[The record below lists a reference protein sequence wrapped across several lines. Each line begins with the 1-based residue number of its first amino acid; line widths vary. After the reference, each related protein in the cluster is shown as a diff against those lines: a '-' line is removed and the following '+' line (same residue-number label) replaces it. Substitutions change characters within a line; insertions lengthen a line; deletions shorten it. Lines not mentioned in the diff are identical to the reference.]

1 MLRETKKKLREE
13 RDNAELRA
21 ITHFMTVRHIE
32 AIINYADQNNEVYA
46 ITMDKI
52 KRELSANRQTNR

>member
-1 MLRETKKKLREE
+1 MLIETKKKLREE

-21 ITHFMTVRHIE
+21 LTHFMTVRHIE
-32 AIINYADQNNEVYA
+32 TIINYADQNNEVYA

>member
-1 MLRETKKKLREE
+1 MLIETKKKLREE
-13 RDNAELRA
+13 RDNAEQRA
-21 ITHFMTVRHIE
+21 LIHFMTVRHIK

-52 KRELSANRQTNR
+52 RRELSMTAKSNR

>member
-1 MLRETKKKLREE
+1 MFGETKKKLREE
-13 RDNAELRA
+13 RDNAEQRA
-21 ITHFMTVRHIE
+21 LIHFMKVRHIE

-52 KRELSANRQTNR
+52 KRELSVNRKTNR

>member
-1 MLRETKKKLREE
+1 MLIETKKKLREE

>member
-1 MLRETKKKLREE
+1 MFGETKKKLREE

-32 AIINYADQNNEVYA
+32 AIINDADQNNEVYA

-52 KRELSANRQTNR
+52 RRELSMTAKSNR